1 MLRQYKFK
9 ILYTLGK
16 DNSRANVLSRQHDLA
31 RLKIINKLVILRI
44 NKDRSLGLS

>member
-16 DNSRANVLSRQHDLA
+16 DNSRADALSRRHDLA
-31 RLKIINKLVILRI
+31 RLKTINKLAILGI
-44 NKDRSLGLS
+44 NKDRLLGLS

>member
-16 DNSRANVLSRQHDLA
+16 DNSRANVLSRRYDLT
-31 RLKIINKLVILRI
+31 RLKITNKFAIFRKNANKL
-44 NKDRSLGLS
+44 LGLS

>member
-16 DNSRANVLSRQHDLA
+16 DNSRGNTVSRRYNLT

-44 NKDRSLGLS
+44 NKDRLLGLS